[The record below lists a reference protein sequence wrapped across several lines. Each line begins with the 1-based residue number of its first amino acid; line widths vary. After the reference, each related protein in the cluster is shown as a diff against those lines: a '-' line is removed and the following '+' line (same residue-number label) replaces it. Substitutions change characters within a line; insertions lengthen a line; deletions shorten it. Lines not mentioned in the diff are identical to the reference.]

1 MADQHRSL
9 RADCADTELL
19 GKRGEQWF
27 VAQAALLLLLFFP
40 PMPLEVPQIC
50 KCEMMPFS
58 PPVDAPHRSCMS
70 PNTMQ
75 LALRT
80 NLDNSLL
87 SHCSPRSAVHQT
99 AEVNLL
105 WCRYSCAW
113 AVSRRQSRGWLS

>member
-9 RADCADTELL
+9 HADCADTELL
-19 GKRGEQWF
+19 GKRGELWF

-40 PMPLEVPQIC
+40 PTPLEVLHIC

-58 PPVDAPHRSCMS
+58 ASVDAPHRFCMS

-75 LALRT
+75 LALRV
-80 NLDNSLL
+80 NFDNSLL

-99 AEVNLL
+99 AK
-105 WCRYSCAW
+105 
-113 AVSRRQSRGWLS
+113 